1 MIKVT
6 QPKLRRYRLL
16 ILFAL
21 FQIGALTALG
31 QDSGVIRVSVDATEA
46 PRNLLH
52 ATIRIPVK
60 PGPVSFFY
68 PKWIPGEHSP
78 TGPINDMVGL
88 KLTAHGKTVP
98 WTRDPVEMF
107 AFGCDVPPGTSE
119 LEVAFDDVSQPGTTM
134 SARLTRIKWNRLLV
148 YPRGINSDA
157 IRVEAAIKLPP
168 GWQFATALPV
178 QREGPDEIDF
188 KEVSLTELVDSP
200 MIAGAYFRKVP
211 LAEKPVL
218 HEMDMAADSPAA
230 LDVKPAT
237 LQ

>member
-1 MIKVT
+1 MTRIIAPT
-6 QPKLRRYRLL
+6 LRKYRLL

-21 FQIGALTALG
+21 IQTCALTGLG
-31 QDSGVIRVSVDATEA
+31 QNSVVIRVDVDASQA
-46 PRNLLH
+46 SRNLLH
-52 ATIRIPVK
+52 TTVRIPVK
-60 PGPVSFFY
+60 PGPFSFFY

-88 KLTAHGKTVP
+88 KLTANGKSIP

-107 AFGCDVPPGTSE
+107 AFRCDVPAGVSE
-119 LEVAFDDVSQPGTTM
+119 LEVAFDDVSQPATTM
-134 SARLTRIKWNRLLV
+134 SARLARIKWNRLLV

-188 KEVSLTELVDSP
+188 KE
-200 MIAGAYFRKVP
+200 
-211 LAEKPVL
+211 
-218 HEMDMAADSPAA
+218 
-230 LDVKPAT
+230 
-237 LQ
+237 